1 MLQVVGV
8 AIPKHLTTPQAGF
21 LQYDGEGGSTQGISI
36 TPVTPIPLEE
46 VVLMASS
53 RLAYKVAQNAPEQ
66 LRAHLA
72 ETRTILRQ
80 GGAISFTPPSAVG
93 NGHMG
98 NDAAEHKLGYK
109 VVLTTP
115 VHQGY
120 VDLENTQVVVAAGDF
135 NLEEDFVGSPVSS
148 ANMATSESDEDDSDI
163 DESFLLNS
171 LSEPNGAKKGHQEHM
186 GAVNSTSFKVIPL
199 ESRHMLPLDEL
210 CDLTIF
216 VRTADLARLGIFS
229 GDWVSLFNYPLD

>member
-1 MLQVVGV
+1 LFQVVGV
-8 AIPKHLTTPQAGF
+8 AIPKHLITPVGGF
-21 LQYDGEGGSTQGISI
+21 LQYDGEGTSTQSISI

-53 RLAYKVAQNAPEQ
+53 RSAYTVAQNAPEQ
-66 LRAHLA
+66 LRAQLA
-72 ETRTILRQ
+72 ETRKILRQ
-80 GGAISFTPPSAVG
+80 GSTFSSSVAG
-93 NGHMG
+93 NGHVG
-98 NDAAEHKLGYK
+98 NDAAEQKLDYK
-109 VVLTTP
+109 VILTTP

-135 NLEEDFVGSPVSS
+135 NLEEDLISSPVSS
-148 ANMATSESDEDDSDI
+148 ANMAASESDEEDSDI

-186 GAVNSTSFKVIPL
+186 IGATNSTSFKAIPL
-199 ESRHMLPLDEL
+199 ESRHMLPIDDLR
-210 CDLTIF
+210 DLTTL

-229 GDWVSLFNYPLD
+229 GDWVSLFNYLLD

>member
-1 MLQVVGV
+1 M

-21 LQYDGEGGSTQGISI
+21 LQYDGEGNGTRGVSI
-36 TPVTPIPLEE
+36 APVTPIPLEE

-53 RLAYKVAQNAPEQ
+53 RLAYTVAQNAPEL
-66 LRAHLA
+66 LRAQLA

-80 GGAISFTPPSAVG
+80 GSTLSIAPSSAVG

-98 NDAAEHKLGYK
+98 NDTTDHKLGYK
-109 VVLTTP
+109 IILTTP

-120 VDLENTQVVVAAGDF
+120 VDSENTQVVVAAGDF
-135 NLEEDFVGSPVSS
+135 NLEEDFVNSPVSS
-148 ANMATSESDEDDSDI
+148 ANMAASESDEEDSDI

-186 GAVNSTSFKVIPL
+186 MGAVNSTSFKVIPL
-199 ESRHMLPLDEL
+199 ESQDMLPIDEL
-210 CDLTIF
+210 RDLTIL

-229 GDWVSLFNYPLD
+229 GDWVSFFNYPKD

>member
-1 MLQVVGV
+1 M
-8 AIPKHLTTPQAGF
+8 AIPKRLTTSQGGF
-21 LQYDGEGGSTQGISI
+21 LQYDGEGPSIQGISI
-36 TPVTPIPLEE
+36 IPVTPIPLEE

-53 RLAYKVAQNAPEQ
+53 RSAYAVAQNASEQ

-72 ETRTILRQ
+72 ETRAILRQ
-80 GGAISFTPPSAVG
+80 GGILSFTPPSAVG
-93 NGHMG
+93 NGHVG

-135 NLEEDFVGSPVSS
+135 NLEEDFVSSPVSS
-148 ANMATSESDEDDSDI
+148 TNMAASESDEEDSDI

-171 LSEPNGAKKGHQEHM
+171 LSEPNGVKKGHQEHMM

-199 ESRHMLPLDEL
+199 KSRHMLPIDEL
-210 CDLTIF
+210 RDLTIL

-229 GDWVSLFNYPLD
+229 GDWVSLFSYPLD

>member
-1 MLQVVGV
+1 V

-21 LQYDGEGGSTQGISI
+21 LQYDGEGTSTRSVSI

-53 RLAYKVAQNAPEQ
+53 RLAYTVAQNTPEQ
-66 LRAHLA
+66 LRTQLA
-72 ETRTILRQ
+72 EIRTILRQ
-80 GGAISFTPPSAVG
+80 GSTLSVTPSSTVG

-98 NDAAEHKLGYK
+98 NDATDHKLGYK
-109 VVLTTP
+109 IILTTP

-135 NLEEDFVGSPVSS
+135 NLEDEFVNSPVSS
-148 ANMATSESDEDDSDI
+148 ANMAASESDEEDSDI

-186 GAVNSTSFKVIPL
+186 MGAVNSTSFKVIPL
-199 ESRHMLPLDEL
+199 ESRDMLPIDEL
-210 CDLTIF
+210 RDLTIL

-229 GDWVSLFNYPLD
+229 GDWVSLFNYPKD